1 MRLSCRGGALG
12 LALVAGL
19 AVPAVAGEKTA
30 QAGTPGRERVLR
42 VWEETAKVKGE
53 DVRRRME
60 VVFNYDT
67 GVAQQRA
74 YDADGRL
81 LSARTIAQ
89 PRPTAEEISE
99 AIAIIERD
107 PKLGRIVARAK
118 PVYEGGFVLSEAP
131 GFPCGPGTRCLQM
144 QLLTGADRLGLLR
157 WVVVDLT
164 RQAVAYPSFGAVER
178 ERLTRPYQEVQ
189 Q

>member
-1 MRLSCRGGALG
+1 MAL
-12 LALVAGL
+12 LMAGL
-19 AVPAVAGEKTA
+19 AVPVLAGERAA
-30 QAGTPGRERVLR
+30 QVGAPARERVLR
-42 VWEETAKVKGE
+42 VWEDSVKVNGE

-89 PRPTAEEISE
+89 PRPTAAEISE

-107 PKLGRIVARAK
+107 PKLSRIVSVAK
-118 PVYEGGFVLSEAP
+118 PVYEGGFVLQEPA
-131 GFPCGPGTRCLQM
+131 GFACGPRTRCLQM

-157 WVVVDLT
+157 WVVVELV
-164 RQAVAYPSFGAVER
+164 RQAVVYPNFGAVER
-178 ERLTRPYQEVQ
+178 ARLTKPYEEVQ
-189 Q
+189 R